1 VISVLERIREETRP
15 LHDAIERD
23 SRLSRDD
30 FDGAGYRW
38 YLQKL
43 LGFHAPLEERL
54 KPLTARHGLAGEFA
68 GRWKTPLFLRDL
80 AALGLPATADGV
92 AWSPWLPRPAGLG
105 GLLGCAY
112 VLEGATLGGKVLLR
126 RWDARLPEMATA
138 RAYLDCY
145 GDEVGPRWRA
155 LLRLL
160 DQRLADAAEQDA
172 AVGAARD
179 CFQTLSRWLQ
189 S

>member
-1 VISVLERIREETRP
+1 MISVLDRIREETRP
-15 LHDAIERD
+15 LHDAIERE
-23 SRLSRDD
+23 SRLSRAD

-43 LGFHAPLEERL
+43 LGFHAPLEEQL
-54 KPLTARHGLAGEFA
+54 KPLSARHGLAGEFA
-68 GRWKTPLFLRDL
+68 ERWKTPLFLRDL
-80 AALGLPATADGV
+80 AALGMPAEAV

-126 RWDARLPEMATA
+126 RWGARLPEVAA
-138 RAYLDCY
+138 AQAYLDCY
-145 GDEVGPRWRA
+145 GDQAGPRWRA
-155 LLRLL
+155 LLRVL
-160 DQRLADAAEQDA
+160 DERLVLAPEQDA
-172 AVGAARD
+172 AVAAARD

-189 S
+189 A